1 MNHTKA
7 YGYLEVKSFNDDK
20 RIITG
25 IATTPNTD
33 RAEDV
38 VDPRGAK
45 FTLPIPFLW
54 QHDHTQP
61 IGDVIEAKVTD
72 AGIEVVIQLASIKEE
87 GSLKDR
93 LDTAWLSIKNKLV
106 KGLSIGFRAIEYSF
120 IENSYGIHYTVWDWY
135 ELSAVTIPA
144 NAEATITT
152 VKQLFTTTTTESQK
166 QPANKSDAVINA
178 DSVSKNSGVPNQP
191 TQTAKEQVALIPAKS
206 SPESPVGVATKKHL
220 VVSLAPTNKHLI
232 VKL

>member
-7 YGYLEVKSFNDDK
+7 YGYLEVKSFDDDK

-33 RAEDV
+33 RAEDI

-106 KGLSIGFRAIEYSF
+106 KGLSIGFRAVEYSF
-120 IENSYGIHYTVWDWY
+120 IENSYGIHYTAWDWY

-152 VKQLFTTTTTESQK
+152 VKQLFTTTAESQK
-166 QPANKSDAVINA
+166 RPADKSDAVINA
-178 DSVSKNSGVPNQP
+178 GSVSKNSGMSNQP
-191 TQTAKEQVALIPAKS
+191 TQIAKEQDAFVPADS
-206 SPESPVGVATKKHL
+206 LPESLVGVATKKHL